1 MRMVKTLLVGAVF
14 YAGAAAMPAFAVPL
28 AVAPDVPG
36 NPGIV
41 DVAVHCGPHAH
52 YVHAHRDRNGHH
64 VLGRCVR
71 YRHHH

>member
-1 MRMVKTLLVGAVF
+1 MRMVKTLLMGAAL
-14 YAGAAAMPAFAVPL
+14 YAGAAAAPAFAVPL
-28 AVAPDVPG
+28 AGAPGVPG

-52 YVHAHRDRNGHH
+52 YVRAHRDKNGHH

-71 YRHHH
+71 DKRH